1 MCERCRASISLA
13 TLALLLGVED
23 CTFVNFMVREE
34 PTLVFEGLELEEWLL
49 PLADPG
55 GALTTYF

>member
-1 MCERCRASISLA
+1 
-13 TLALLLGVED
+13 
-23 CTFVNFMVREE
+23 MVREE